1 MPFPPFLLLWLYHNL
16 LAVTVLKV
24 EGVNSASVKVTLNPL
39 CHHNAAY
46 TVQVFF
52 GIRQQG
58 SDEKCVPQQNMTA
71 DIVPGESVILAV
83 EANTLT
89 LDPGQE
95 YCSPNA
101 SLIGEISGVNIW
113 KRIFMDGMYS
123 SNEKANV
130 VEMIALH

>member
-1 MPFPPFLLLWLYHNL
+1 MLCIECTRIRQYHNL

-24 EGVNSASVKVTLNPL
+24 EGVNSASVEVTMNPL

-58 SDEKCVPQQNMTA
+58 SDEKCVPLLNLTA
-71 DIVPGESVILAV
+71 NIAPDQTVIFTV
-83 EANTLT
+83 NTLI

-95 YCSPNA
+95 YCSINA
-101 SLIGEISGVNIW
+101 SLSGETCI
-113 KRIFMDGMYS
+113 
-123 SNEKANV
+123 
-130 VEMIALH
+130 